1 MAFPKIVLKSQK
13 VIDKDFSSQDFL
25 TLLLKNLNLKKEELD
40 EFLNPS
46 DPKSFSSKDFDIS
59 KTELKKAVDRINL
72 AIKNQENILI
82 YGDYDVDGIT
92 STAILWQV
100 LNKIG
105 AKVLPFVPDR
115 EKDGYGFKFQSFLNF
130 QKEKDIK
137 FSLLVTVDNGIVAH
151 NDIQKVIDS
160 GTDVI
165 IVDHHLKSGKE
176 FKGPIIIHS
185 TKVSGSI
192 LSWFL
197 ASQFNKAADLGLAAF
212 GAVADCVPL
221 VGTNRN
227 IVVHGLNCL
236 QKNPNF
242 GIKKLIEIS
251 GVKPE
256 TLSVYDLGFVLGPRI
271 NAVGRLSNPTDALRL
286 LCSLNDSLA
295 SKYAKNLD
303 GLNHDRQVLQQ
314 ESIDL
319 AEKNINKKDKL
330 IFVSDL
336 SFHPGIIGL
345 IASRLTEKYF
355 LPSISIS
362 VGETVSKGSCRSIPN
377 LNIIETLRETSDL
390 FVDLGGHP
398 LAAGFSIETKKIPL
412 LKKKI
417 VKIFNEKLKN
427 YLPEPSFVVD
437 SEMKL
442 SAVTLKN
449 FNIIKK
455 LAPFGIGNSEPL
467 FLFKNLIVTQ
477 KRLVGNG
484 GHLKLKFDDPDT
496 SKIENIKTDAIAFKK
511 GDLESKIKIGDSVD
525 IIARLDSNTWQG
537 TTTPQLIVKEIFVL

>member
-1 MAFPKIVLKSQK
+1 MASPKIILKSEK
-13 VIDKDFSSQDFL
+13 IIDKDFSNQDFL
-25 TLLLKNLNLKKEELD
+25 TLLLKNLNLKKEELN

-46 DPKSFSSKDFDIS
+46 DPKNFSSKDFGIS
-59 KTELKKAVDRINL
+59 KTELKKAIDRINL

-115 EKDGYGFKFQSFLNF
+115 EKDGYGFKHQSFLNF
-130 QKEKDIK
+130 QKEKNIN

-151 NDIQKVIDS
+151 NDIQKVIKS
-160 GTDVI
+160 GIDVI
-165 IVDHHLKSGKE
+165 IVDHHLKSDKK
-176 FKGPIIIHS
+176 FKGPILVHS
-185 TKVSGSI
+185 TLVSGSI

-197 ASQFNKAADLGLAAF
+197 ASQFDKSADLGLAAF

-221 VGTNRN
+221 IGVNRN
-227 IVVHGLNCL
+227 IVVHGLKCL

-251 GVKPE
+251 GIKKE
-256 TLSVYDLGFVLGPRI
+256 ILSVYDLGFVLGPRI

-303 GLNHDRQVLQQ
+303 GLNHDRQILQQ

-319 AEKNINKKDKL
+319 AEKNINKKNKL
-330 IFVSDL
+330 IFVSDP

-362 VGETVSKGSCRSIPN
+362 VGETVSKGSCRSIPK
-377 LNIIETLRETSDL
+377 LNIIETLREASEL
-390 FVDLGGHP
+390 FIDLGGHP

-417 VKIFNEKLKN
+417 IKIFNEKLKN

-437 SEMKL
+437 AEMKL
-442 SAVTLKN
+442 SSVTLKN

-511 GDLESKIKIGDSVD
+511 GNLESKIKVGDSID